1 MSRNIHSTL
10 FSFIVYLLIYSI
22 LVIEVNTKETEDLIM
37 VFILCRHGDRSPVH
51 TFPTDPF
58 RKLWKMGYGQLT
70 AYGAKQH
77 HELGQMIRKMYAS
90 LIPEVYHKDEVL
102 FRSSGT
108 ERTLMSAN
116 NFIRG
121 LYQLEKEST
130 NHLPPVFSRMRL
142 FNNLMNSSAVF
153 KKAKSL
159 QDFFS
164 YLERMTGYTFPKD
177 RSSPENFYPAW
188 RLCDPI
194 TIWVEQGLPSIPKW
208 VTKDVYQK
216 CSSLLDFKHYIR
228 FSEPHLTRLRGGPL
242 AGHLVDLFRER
253 IDKEIKTKDQNNP
266 PDENHQSS
274 EGLHRRFV
282 AYFAHDSTLAALMS
296 HLGVYNGLKPP
307 LASCLIIELRRP
319 RSTVDDFH
327 LIFYYFNETRLPFN
341 NNNTVKLINLWPP
354 YCGAFNT
361 ASSCPFTKFES
372 SIHGTYATD
381 ISMECYEDVMNTD
394 QMKPATTTTRLL
406 TKPTGMRIFES
417 YCYYPQLLTLV
428 LFQTAVVCYLIVRF
442 LPIPMMYVVNSL
454 RYLRL

>member
-1 MSRNIHSTL
+1 MSRNIHSRL
-10 FSFIVYLLIYSI
+10 FSFIVYLLIYST
-22 LVIEVNTKETEDLIM
+22 LAVKVNTEEETKDLIM

-77 HELGQMIRKMYAS
+77 HELGQMIRKRYS
-90 LIPEVYHKDEVL
+90 TLIPEVYHKDEVL

-130 NHLPPVFSRMRL
+130 NHLPPVFSRLVNEDHLLKMSSKCPKFKRL

-153 KKAKSL
+153 QKAYSL

-208 VTKDVYQK
+208 VTNDVYQK
-216 CSSLLDFKHYIR
+216 CASLLDFKHYIR

-253 IDKEIKTKDQNNP
+253 INRELKTKHQNNH
-266 PDENHQSS
+266 PDENHHSS

-296 HLGVYNGLKPP
+296 HLGVYNGLEVPGV
-307 LASCLIIELRRP
+307 LVGS
-319 RSTVDDFH
+319 
-327 LIFYYFNETRLPFN
+327 FNQLD
-341 NNNTVKLINLWPP
+341 
-354 YCGAFNT
+354 
-361 ASSCPFTKFES
+361 ASSRELGRISHRRHWLLVALYS
-372 SIHGTYATD
+372 S
-381 ISMECYEDVMNTD
+381 
-394 QMKPATTTTRLL
+394 
-406 TKPTGMRIFES
+406 RIGRS
-417 YCYYPQLLTLV
+417 K
-428 LFQTAVVCYLIVRF
+428 
-442 LPIPMMYVVNSL
+442 NS
-454 RYLRL
+454 